1 MKLRKDLVL
10 RTIGDYYVVVD
21 PGQEMV
27 DMSTVFTLNSTSAF
41 LWKELEDKSFTVEA
55 IADLLCAN
63 YEVNVKTAQKDAETI
78 FVAFREHGL
87 LVD

>member
-1 MKLRKDLVL
+1 MKLRKDLIL

-41 LWKELEDKSFTVEA
+41 LWKELENKRFTVEA
-55 IADLLCAN
+55 IRDLLCEN
-63 YEVNVKTAQKDAETI
+63 YEVNVETAEKDAEII
-78 FVAFREHGL
+78 FLAFREHGL
-87 LVD
+87 LMD